1 MQLGWIDFSKS
12 DRSIAHS
19 VLKLLE
25 EPGAVD
31 EMGIGIIRDA
41 FADILFPG
49 TSTIQTRAK
58 YLFIVPYIC
67 MELER
72 QTKLSPRDFIESLYK
87 NEIDLIKPLAERS
100 GRRIGVIGEDA
111 GDRLQRK
118 PSSIYWSALRLYEFF
133 REASFTLPEY
143 ASAFCRLRDSGAAGK
158 SLGRVKYGEEDN
170 ADDADAN
177 MSGAAFWS
185 VPYPDENWRDSI
197 DIELTR
203 PEAGFLRSKIIKAEK
218 TKNTLMALLIKED
231 RCDYIAFE
239 RFDDLDDLTAI
250 MPPQIRTDYI
260 LARDFSR
267 FVYGAQIRYNVIFS
281 KGENAYAN
289 DEWEA
294 WYKNGYTVNLD
305 DVFLRLK
312 TRNPGTITFLRQY
325 QKAIGNT
332 DALDKLIKEREMR
345 IKGAARAKL
354 TNTELYAY
362 EGQTINLIPL
372 SYRFYNAQRLI
383 RDIFEGVDRNA

>member
-1 MQLGWIDFSKS
+1 MSLGWIDFSKS
-12 DRSIAHS
+12 DRNIAFS

-72 QTKLSPRDFIESLYK
+72 QTKLSPRDFIELLYK
-87 NEIDLIKPLAERS
+87 NEINLIQPLVERS
-100 GRRIGVIGEDA
+100 GKRIGVIGEDA

-133 REASFTLPEY
+133 KEASFTLPEY
-143 ASAFCRLRDSGAAGK
+143 VSAFCRLRDSSIAGK
-158 SLGRVKYGEEDN
+158 SLGRIKQGEEDN

-185 VPYPDENWRDSI
+185 VPYPDENWRDNV
-197 DIELTR
+197 DIELSK
-203 PEAGFLRSKIIKAEK
+203 PEAEFLKSKIIKAEK
-218 TKNTLMALLIKED
+218 TKDTLMALLIKEN
-231 RCDYIAFE
+231 RRDYIAFE
-239 RFDDLDDLTAI
+239 RFDDLDDLIAI
-250 MPPQIRTDYI
+250 MPPKIRTDYI

-289 DEWEA
+289 DEWET
-294 WYKNGYTVNLD
+294 WSENEYTVNLD
-305 DVFLRLK
+305 DIFLRLK
-312 TRNPGTITFLRQY
+312 TRNSGTMAFLRQY
-325 QKAIGNT
+325 QKVIGNT
-332 DALDKLIKEREMR
+332 DALDKLIIAREKH
-345 IKGAARAKL
+345 IKGASRAKL

-362 EGQTINLIPL
+362 EGQTVNLNPL

>member
-1 MQLGWIDFSKS
+1 MPLGWIDFSKS
-12 DRSIAHS
+12 DRNIAHS

-31 EMGIGIIRDA
+31 EMGIGIIRDG

-72 QTKLSPRDFIESLYK
+72 NSKLSPRDFIELLYK
-87 NEIDLIKPLAERS
+87 NEIDLINPLVERS
-100 GRRIGVIGEDA
+100 GKRIGVIGEDA
-111 GDRLQRK
+111 GDHLQRK

-133 REASFTLPEY
+133 KEASFTLPEY

-158 SLGRVKYGEEDN
+158 SLGRVKHGDEDN
-170 ADDADAN
+170 ADDTDVIMN
-177 MSGAAFWS
+177 GAAFWS

-197 DIELTR
+197 DIELSKQ
-203 PEAGFLRSKIIKAEK
+203 EAEFLRSKIVKAER
-218 TKNTLMALLIKED
+218 TKDTLMALLIKEN
-231 RCDYIAFE
+231 RRDYIAFE

-281 KGENAYAN
+281 KGENKYAN
-289 DEWEA
+289 DEWVKWVE
-294 WYKNGYTVNLD
+294 NDYTIDLD
-305 DVFLRLK
+305 EVFMRLE
-312 TRNPGTITFLRQY
+312 TRNSGTMTFLRNY
-325 QKAIGNT
+325 KKAIGNT
-332 DALDKLIKEREMR
+332 DTLDKLLIDREKH
-345 IKGAARAKL
+345 IKGVARAKL
-354 TNTELYAY
+354 TNTELYSY
-362 EGQTINLIPL
+362 DGQSVNLNPL
-372 SYRFYNAQRLI
+372 SYRFFNAQRMI
-383 RDIFEGVDRNA
+383 NDIFEGVDRNA